1 MLELIFPFFAFICF
15 FIYCLLVSSPTHK
28 QEGTRVYG
36 SVQWDF
42 QDATNSQVYS
52 FHWTFNFQLWTLN
65 FQLVFSKGLK
75 SFKCLVVTSFVVAR
89 FKKICERFITCF
101 CLWSCV
107 NCLLNN
113 LLDLFWCPIMNIM
126 NVHDIHSNVQV
137 VCHDKLK
144 NPLIIDIEVVHNDAY
159 VIKMHLE
166 NLRKQ
171 RLLWKPHY
179 CSSITWAFFKWVII
193 NLWI

>member
-1 MLELIFPFFAFICF
+1 
-15 FIYCLLVSSPTHK
+15 
-28 QEGTRVYG
+28 
-36 SVQWDF
+36 
-42 QDATNSQVYS
+42 
-52 FHWTFNFQLWTLN
+52 
-65 FQLVFSKGLK
+65 
-75 SFKCLVVTSFVVAR
+75 
-89 FKKICERFITCF
+89 
-101 CLWSCV
+101 
-107 NCLLNN
+107 LNN